1 MKNIKDFWIAGTH
14 SVISALNNENRIVNE
29 VVFLK
34 DGKIDISKELLKKN
48 KKTVFKQVEKNF
60 FKKIF
65 KDTDLAHQNIAAK
78 INKLKKLEIKNHIP
92 NIKNIII
99 LDNITDPRNIGSII
113 RTAVAFDVD
122 AMIIKDRNFPSKSAT
137 MYKTSSGA
145 IENIKIF
152 EVVNLSTT
160 LKFLKENNFWIYSF
174 DGKSNQKLSKE
185 VLNNEKK
192 IFIFGSEQK
201 GISKNL
207 INNSDFVIKIN
218 INNNR
223 IESLNVSNAVSAAL
237 SIINFLDT

>member
-78 INKLKKLEIKNHIP
+78 INKLNKLEIKNHIP

-137 MYKTSSGA
+137 MYKSSSGA